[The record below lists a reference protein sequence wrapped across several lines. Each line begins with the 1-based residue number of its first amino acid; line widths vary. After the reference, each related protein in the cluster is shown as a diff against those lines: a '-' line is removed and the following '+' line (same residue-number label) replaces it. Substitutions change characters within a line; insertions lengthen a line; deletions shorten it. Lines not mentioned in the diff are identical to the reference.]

1 MKQKILVLF
10 GGASSEHEVSCM
22 SAASVLSHLDDSK
35 YEVYKVGI
43 TKEGNWFLTDSPVS
57 HVENGTWEEDPSNR
71 RAAILPDPCLLYTSD
86 K

>member
-1 MKQKILVLF
+1 MKQKLLLRY

-22 SAASVLSHLDDSK
+22 SAASVLKHLDQEK

-57 HVENGTWEEDPSNR
+57 HIENGSWQEHEENR
-71 RAAILPDPCLLYTSD
+71 RAILSPDTSD
-86 K
+86 QIY